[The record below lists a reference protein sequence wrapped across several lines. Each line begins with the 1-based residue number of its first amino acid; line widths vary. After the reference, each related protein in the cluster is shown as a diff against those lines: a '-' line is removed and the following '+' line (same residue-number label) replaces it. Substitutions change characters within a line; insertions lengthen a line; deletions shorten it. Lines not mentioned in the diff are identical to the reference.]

1 MENFIFCPV
10 LHNVIRFNITTTIIY
25 SSKNFVINYLKIKI
39 INKFLYNLQLLYF
52 DRIDF
57 LEGVDVSKTSKSKQ
71 YIICHYLFFLDK
83 GFKFQPDVCNYVLKI
98 SMCLSDI
105 GIQNIDYHCIISRI
119 SKGEAIILMQNIE
132 LTEKTENHKTKI
144 YYQIQKWIKKF

>member
-1 MENFIFCPV
+1 MENFIFCAV

-57 LEGVDVSKTSKSKQ
+57 LEGVDVSKTSKSK
-71 YIICHYLFFLDK
+71 
-83 GFKFQPDVCNYVLKI
+83 
-98 SMCLSDI
+98 
-105 GIQNIDYHCIISRI
+105 
-119 SKGEAIILMQNIE
+119 
-132 LTEKTENHKTKI
+132 
-144 YYQIQKWIKKF
+144 